1 MSLHI
6 CSQSKGEQL
15 LLTMSKNQ
23 SKHSQLD
30 RTLTKINCQPDG
42 LMKRFTTTFP
52 GTGATV
58 DVSFSLVPRVHN
70 PSTISKRFS
79 RLLLQNKVKKVT
91 LELLS
96 QSCTVVTWR
105 YLEEWGLLQLSL
117 LIFFFAPKEL
127 MYQRGRYVTSL
138 ADIPTSIQQAGFPE
152 LVWNWL
158 CVESLLSSPLGKH
171 CTSPDRH
178 YEPTGE

>member
-117 LIFFFAPKEL
+117 LIFFFCPKGINVPEGKIRHFFSRHPYIHTASWL
-127 MYQRGRYVTSL
+127 SRTGL
-138 ADIPTSIQQAGFPE
+138 E
-152 LVWNWL
+152 LVV
-158 CVESLLSSPLGKH
+158 C
-171 CTSPDRH
+171 
-178 YEPTGE
+178 